1 MKAPVLSLFAALV
14 LSGCVSLAP
23 DHERPVAPI
32 PEDWGEVTTS
42 DDAVTPADEINW
54 QSFFTEPK
62 LVAVIDQALDN
73 NRDLRVAMLNVER
86 TREQYRIQ
94 RGELFPALDVGVGQN
109 AQRVP
114 AELSQSGDSSTVMR
128 QYSADLGV
136 GWELDLFGRIRSLSD
151 AALAEFFA
159 SQENQRAAQI
169 SLVSEVATLWLA
181 LGADRELLAIAQQT
195 HEAQR
200 QSHELTQRS
209 FDLGVASAL
218 ELNQV
223 RSSLERARADVAH
236 FSALVE
242 QDHNALEQVVGA
254 SVAEELLPQGLT
266 KQVTLEQLPAGVPS
280 VVLVRR
286 PDILAAEHRLRAAN
300 ANIGAARAAMFPR
313 ISLTSSVGT
322 ASSSLSGLFES
333 GSRTWTFMPQL
344 SLPIFQGGSL
354 LAGLRTSQVDR
365 EIAVAEYEKAIQGA
379 FREVADV
386 LAERA
391 TLSERLDALRE
402 LVAANSESHRLSE
415 ARYHNGIDSYLG
427 VLDAQRQLY
436 SAQQELV
443 NVELIE
449 TTSLVTLY
457 KALGGGWK

>member
-14 LSGCVSLAP
+14 LSGCASLAP
-23 DHERPVAPI
+23 DHERPVAPV
-32 PEDWGEVTTS
+32 PDEWGELTAS

-94 RGELFPALDVGVGQN
+94 RGEVFPALDVGVGQN
-109 AQRVP
+109 AQRIP
-114 AELSQSGDSSTVMR
+114 AELSQNNESTVMR

-136 GWELDLFGRIRSLSD
+136 GWELDLFGRIRNLSD

-169 SLVSEVATLWLA
+169 SLVSEVATLWLT

-200 QSHELTQRS
+200 QSHELTQGS
-209 FDLGVASAL
+209 FDLGMASAL

-242 QDHNALEQVVGA
+242 QGHNALEQIVGA
-254 SVAEELLPQGLT
+254 PVAEELLPEGLT

-313 ISLTSSVGT
+313 ISLTSSIGT

-333 GSRTWTFMPQL
+333 GSRTWTFMPQV

-365 EIAVAEYEKAIQGA
+365 EIAVAEYEKAIQAA

-391 TLSERLDALRE
+391 TLAERLDALRE
-402 LVAANSESHRLSE
+402 LVAASSESHRLSE

>member
-1 MKAPVLSLFAALV
+1 MKAPALSLLAALV

-23 DHERPVAPI
+23 EHERPTAPV
-32 PEDWGEVTTS
+32 PGDWGEVTIP
-42 DDAVTPADEINW
+42 DDTGTPADEINW
-54 QSFFTEPK
+54 QSFFTDPK

-94 RGELFPALDVGVGQN
+94 RGDLFPALDAGIGQN

-114 AELSQSGDSSTVMR
+114 AELSQSGDSSTVVR

-169 SLVSEVATLWLA
+169 SLVSEVAATWLT

-200 QSHELTQRS
+200 ESHDLTQRS

-223 RSSLERARADVAH
+223 RSSLERARADAAR
-236 FSALVE
+236 FAALVE
-242 QDHNALEQVVGA
+242 QDHNALDQLVGA
-254 SVAEELLPQGLT
+254 SVADELLPEGLT
-266 KQVTLEQLPAGVPS
+266 KQVTLEKLPAGVPS

-391 TLSERLDALRE
+391 TLTERLDALRE
-402 LVAANSESHRLSE
+402 LVAASAESHRLSE
-415 ARYHNGIDSYLG
+415 ARYHSGIDSYLG

-443 NVELIE
+443 SVELVE